1 MTPLEQIA
9 SGSLSTQAQERARSL
24 PEPGFEAALERL
36 LDPPPP
42 EPQADEEAPDSGVR
56 LSRHASARLDSRGLS
71 FGDEERAQL
80 SEAIDALQ
88 GRRAKK
94 ALVLTGDRAWIVGVE
109 RRTVVTVMSRTEAL
123 GQVFTD
129 LDSTYVAG

>member
-1 MTPLEQIA
+1 MTALERIA
-9 SGSLSTQAQERARSL
+9 PGGLSTGTRVRSGELAQ
-24 PEPGFEAALERL
+24 PGFEAALERL

-42 EPQADEEAPDSGVR
+42 EPEGDEASTDGVR
-56 LSRHASARLDSRGLS
+56 LSRHAESRLASRGLS
-71 FGDEERAQL
+71 FGEEERAQL
-80 SEAIDALQ
+80 SEALTALQ
-88 GRRAKK
+88 GRQARK